1 MPDWLACI
9 AFPVMEHGVSR
20 NAIMANP
27 NTISG
32 SPAPWRTCEQHPYA
46 GLVFRTPA
54 PNDHPQLATVIQK
67 SFTAG
72 IFAKTILAFQAE

>member
-1 MPDWLACI
+1 
-9 AFPVMEHGVSR
+9 
-20 NAIMANP
+20 MANP

-72 IFAKTILAFQAE
+72 IFAKTILAFQAEWSRYLKRHPLIWRIVRPASLIY